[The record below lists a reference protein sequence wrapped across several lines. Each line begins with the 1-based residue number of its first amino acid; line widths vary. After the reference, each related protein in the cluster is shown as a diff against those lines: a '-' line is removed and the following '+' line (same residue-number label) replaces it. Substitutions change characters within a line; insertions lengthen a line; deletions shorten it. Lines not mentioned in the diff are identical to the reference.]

1 MYRYCLLLLPF
12 LLFSCQSEPTAESEA
27 TSSESG
33 PPNIVLILTDDQGWG
48 DLGMHGNVFLQTP
61 NIEQIATE
69 GAQFD
74 RFYVSPVCA
83 PTRAAILTGRYALR
97 TGTSWVTHRKEV
109 MRSEEKTIAEYLRKA
124 NYKTGLFGK
133 WHNGSQYPND
143 PKGQGFEEFFGF
155 TEGHTNNY
163 FDTRVKHNDR
173 YEMTKGY
180 LPDVLTDA
188 AIDFIDQQ
196 KEQPFFC
203 FLSLN
208 TPHSP
213 FQVPDSYFNEYKKF
227 GLEDKEAAIYGMV
240 ENIDDNVGR
249 LSNALDSLGLKD
261 NTLIIF
267 LSDNGPNGVRHNG
280 GMKGIKAQV
289 DEGGVRVPCLMSW
302 PGKIPAGTIVKELG
316 AHIDLLPTILA
327 MTGLQPEEGI
337 VLDGKNLWP
346 LLQGKEIE
354 WNDRPIFAIQND
366 GKSQSYP
373 SSIRTKQYRMV
384 WDWANVPSLY
394 DMISDPKQ
402 EANIINQ
409 KPRVADSL
417 AQIHQAWYQD
427 VTKNG
432 ISIPPIPVGYK
443 ESPRTI
449 CYAPEAIL
457 KGNAA
462 FKGQKG
468 WANDYIIDWSEK
480 GGIVNWNVD
489 IVEEGEYRFSI
500 VHAAKE
506 EALDKD
512 LFLLTAQGGLQAK
525 LTKVAWSP
533 NVKSPD
539 RVKRGEVYER
549 RWIDQSLGVI
559 KLAKGPQQIR
569 FQTKMDDPDV
579 FELKAIKIDKL

>member
-1 MYRYCLLLLPF
+1 MYRYSLF
-12 LLFSCQSEPTAESEA
+12 LFSILVFSCQSDSSTESRS
-27 TSSESG
+27 TSSQSG
-33 PPNIVLILTDDQGWG
+33 PPNIVLILTDDQAWG

-109 MRSEEKTIAEYLRKA
+109 MRSEEKTIAEYLRQA

-133 WHNGSQYPND
+133 WHNGSQYPNN
-143 PKGQGFEEFFGF
+143 PKGQGFDEFLGF
-155 TEGHTNNY
+155 TAGHTNNY
-163 FDTRVKHNDR
+163 FDTRVQHNDK
-173 YEMTKGY
+173 YEITKGY
-180 LPDVLTDA
+180 LPDVLTDK

-196 KEQPFFC
+196 KEQSFFC
-203 FLSLN
+203 FLSFN

-213 FQVPDSYFNEYKKF
+213 FQVPDPYFHKYKKF
-227 GLEDKEAAIYGMV
+227 GLEDKEAAIYGMI
-240 ENIDDNVGR
+240 ENIDDNIGR
-249 LSNALDSLGLKD
+249 LSNALDSLGLKE
-261 NTLIIF
+261 NTVIIF

-289 DEGGVRVPCLMSW
+289 DEGSVRVPCLMSW
-302 PGKIPAGTIVKELG
+302 PGKIPAGRLVKELG
-316 AHIDLLPTILA
+316 AHIDLLPTILD
-327 MTGLQPEEGI
+327 MTGIQAEKDIL
-337 VLDGKNLWP
+337 LDGKSLWP
-346 LLQGKEIE
+346 LLQGNEEE
-354 WNDRPIFAIQND
+354 WNDRPIFTIQSN
-366 GKSQSYP
+366 GLSQSYP

-394 DMISDPKQ
+394 DMMDDPKQ

-417 AQIHQAWYQD
+417 AQIYQAWYQD
-427 VTKNG
+427 VTQKG
-432 ISIPPIPVGYK
+432 ISIPPIPVGHN
-443 ESPRTI
+443 ESPTTM

-457 KGNAA
+457 RGNVA
-462 FKGQKG
+462 FKGQFG
-468 WANDYIIDWSEK
+468 WANDYIIDWSGK
-480 GGIVNWNVD
+480 GGMVNWNIDV
-489 IVEEGEYRFSI
+489 IEEGEYHFSM
-500 VHAAKE
+500 VHAATE
-506 EALDKD
+506 GALDKD
-512 LFLLTAQGGLQAK
+512 IFLLTAQGGVQAK

-549 RWIDQSLGVI
+549 RWIDQTLGII

-569 FQTKMDDPDV
+569 FQTKMNAPNL
-579 FELKAIKIDKL
+579 FELKAIKIVKL